1 MDPVWC
7 TPWTEP
13 DNYDDFEKHID
24 IERIAP
30 GEGKLE
36 IAAWKEPV
44 QLPALKRIF
53 FHMIYTQPKSH
64 NLILKISKLDSKITQ
79 YTQNHENF
87 NSHRKI

>member
-7 TPWTEP
+7 TPRTEP

-30 GEGKLE
+30 GEGRLE

-44 QLPALKRIF
+44 QLTALKRIF
-53 FHMIYTQPKSH
+53 FPYDLHTTQVS
-64 NLILKISKLDSKITQ
+64 
-79 YTQNHENF
+79 
-87 NSHRKI
+87 